1 MKNKNNTLKLNT
13 DTLIHGDC
21 LVELKKIPSN
31 SIDLIFADPPY
42 WMRVEGKLKRV
53 EGTDYDGTDD
63 EWDNQFDSLED
74 YEKFTRNWISECKR
88 ILKNDG
94 SFWVIGSMQCIFT
107 IGAIMQQLDMWIIN
121 DVIWH
126 KKNPTPNFLG
136 TRLNNSHETLIWAVK
151 EKKSNYTFNYKTA
164 KELNIDSVDITDFN
178 LGSRKQLGSVW
189 RIPIVQGNERLKDDT
204 GNKLHSTQKPE
215 ELLRRIVAISSKLGD
230 VVLDPFGGTMTTA
243 FVAKKMGRK
252 YITIES
258 DEKYFKYGLKRLDEA
273 EVRVGDVEKAVF
285 DIKPP
290 KASFKSMIEKK
301 YFFVDEPLYY
311 DEEIIGYLTYE
322 GKIKIGDQSK
332 DIHSA
337 IAIIK
342 GVKADR
348 LNGWMFWSVERD
360 GKLINIDLIRGKYL
374 KEVLNYD
381 RNSRNVD

>member
-1 MKNKNNTLKLNT
+1 
-13 DTLIHGDC
+13 
-21 LVELKKIPSN
+21 
-31 SIDLIFADPPY
+31 
-42 WMRVEGKLKRV
+42 
-53 EGTDYDGTDD
+53 
-63 EWDNQFDSLED
+63 
-74 YEKFTRNWISECKR
+74 
-88 ILKNDG
+88 
-94 SFWVIGSMQCIFT
+94 
-107 IGAIMQQLDMWIIN
+107 
-121 DVIWH
+121 
-126 KKNPTPNFLG
+126 
-136 TRLNNSHETLIWAVK
+136 
-151 EKKSNYTFNYKTA
+151 
-164 KELNIDSVDITDFN
+164 
-178 LGSRKQLGSVW
+178 
-189 RIPIVQGNERLKDDT
+189 
-204 GNKLHSTQKPE
+204 
-215 ELLRRIVAISSKLGD
+215 
-230 VVLDPFGGTMTTA
+230 
-243 FVAKKMGRK
+243 MGRK

>member
-1 MKNKNNTLKLNT
+1 M
-13 DTLIHGDC
+13 
-21 LVELKKIPSN
+21 
-31 SIDLIFADPPY
+31 
-42 WMRVEGKLKRV
+42 